1 MSTLC
6 ACTHN
11 LRGSR
16 SKRED
21 PLQQSRTCHILLG
34 KVSVEAEHD
43 SSLVLLQGSSLLLLE
58 PLQRLLDQLAYLV
71 QFLDHKLFSFFI
83 LFCFAPF
90 CLDVHEASIFLPYTH
105 EITRHIRDTLL
116 HTILPCPS
124 STLSPSPPLPS
135 FLPNLG
141 GLELPVNGSQVSF
154 DLSFIA
160 IRG

>member
-1 MSTLC
+1 LKW
-6 ACTHN
+6 
-11 LRGSR
+11 L
-16 SKRED
+16 KKQKKD

-43 SSLVLLQGSSLLLLE
+43 SSLVLLQGSSLLLFE
-58 PLQRLLDQLAYLV
+58 PLQRSLDQLAYLA
-71 QFLDHKLFSFFI
+71 QFRDYQFFSFCH
-83 LFCFAPF
+83 LLCLAVF